1 MATTCTASPPG
12 ERVMRNSWFA
22 CLLLA
27 VALPPAH
34 AYVPA
39 DSFHVLEPV
48 RDGSGHAVEQKAPD
62 GRLVPVARPYHG
74 KFESRLRVVLDG
86 GAPALL
92 PVIDAQARRASRHR
106 VDCPVLG
113 NGITVYLSDE
123 DGGFARK
130 DLYVETRPGHR
141 VFCPDYFIDITLDD
155 ASLEDG
161 TFEEVLS
168 HEYGHVLLRR
178 LLGPIPPTP
187 SRQAHSVLTVTDP
200 VTAFDEGFGI
210 QMQPLAA
217 RLSATPGFRARV
229 EGRAEP
235 SPADFWLSRR
245 ETWLRETAV
254 PHNDFV
260 FESAP
265 PGNDGDAYAR
275 WLASN
280 TSLPTDLCQLK
291 SGNAMMASEG
301 VAAAFLYRLLSTGS
315 DEKAVEH
322 RYAQL
327 VTVLARIGQWPA
339 RAPLVTLVRRW
350 GEAFPEDKSEV
361 NRLFLDITYG
371 ATASVAAHD
380 QAQRLSCLGARG
392 SLAMFVP
399 ALKAYRDTI
408 ATLAARVTDGQ
419 TAIDGALG
427 PPLWLADPAIRIAG
441 QPWSNERKQPLVVDL
456 NTASEPALSLLLG
469 DRSLAARL
477 IGARQQGVFASLDD
491 ASRRAALSP
500 AQTALLQQ
508 LASSWALLPHFV
520 RR

>member
-1 MATTCTASPPG
+1 
-12 ERVMRNSWFA
+12 MRISWFA

-27 VALPPAH
+27 VAFPRAH
-34 AYVPA
+34 ADVPA
-39 DSFHVLEPV
+39 DSFNLLEPV
-48 RDGSGHAVEQKAPD
+48 RDGAGHALEQKAPD
-62 GRLVPVARPYHG
+62 GRLVPVTRPYLG
-74 KFESRLRVVLDG
+74 KFESRLRLVLKA

-92 PVIDAQARRASRHR
+92 PAIDAQARRASRHR
-106 VDCPVLG
+106 MNCPILG
-113 NGITVYLSDE
+113 KGINVYLSDE

-130 DLYVETRPGHR
+130 DLYVETAPGHR

-161 TFEEVLS
+161 TFEEVLA

-200 VTAFDEGFGI
+200 ITAFDEGFGI

-217 RLSATPGFRARV
+217 RLSATSGFRARV
-229 EGRAEP
+229 EGRAKP
-235 SPADFWLSRR
+235 SAADFWLSRR

-260 FESAP
+260 FESAL
-265 PGNDGDAYAR
+265 PGNDSDSYAR
-275 WLASN
+275 WLDSN
-280 TSLPTDLCQLK
+280 TSLPTDLCHLK
-291 SGNAMMASEG
+291 SGNTMMASEG
-301 VAAAFLYRLLSTGS
+301 VAAAFLYRLLSTGA
-315 DEKAVEH
+315 DERVEEH

-327 VTVLARIGQWPA
+327 VTVLARIGQWPE

-350 GEAFPEDKSEV
+350 GEVFPDDRSDV
-361 NRLFLDITYG
+361 NRLFLDITHG

-399 ALKAYRDTI
+399 ALKAYRDAIT
-408 ATLAARVTDGQ
+408 TLAARVLDGQ
-419 TAIDGALG
+419 TAMDAALG
-427 PPLWLADPAIRIAG
+427 PALWLADPAVKIAE
-441 QPWSNERKQPLVVDL
+441 QPWSDERKQPLVVDL

-469 DRSLAARL
+469 DRSLASRL
-477 IGARQQGVFASLDD
+477 IDARRQGLFASLED

-500 AQTALLQQ
+500 AQAALLQRS
-508 LASSWALLPHFV
+508 ATSWATLPPFV

>member
-1 MATTCTASPPG
+1 M
-12 ERVMRNSWFA
+12 MRISWFA

-27 VALPPAH
+27 VLLPPAY
-34 AYVPA
+34 AQVPA
-39 DSFHVLEPV
+39 DAFHLLEPV
-48 RDGSGHAVEQKAPD
+48 RDGAGHAIEQKAPD

-74 KFESRLRVVLDG
+74 KFDSRLRVVLDG

-92 PVIDAQARRASRHR
+92 PLIDAQARRASRHR

-130 DLYVETRPGHR
+130 DLYVETSPGHR
-141 VFCPDYFIDITLDD
+141 VYCADYFIDITLDA
-155 ASLEDG
+155 ASLADG

-229 EGRAEP
+229 EGRARP
-235 SPADFWLSRR
+235 SAADVWLSRR

-265 PGNDGDAYAR
+265 PGDDGDAYAR

-280 TSLPTDLCQLK
+280 TSLPSDLCHLK

-301 VAAAFLYRLLSTGS
+301 VAAAFLYRLLSTGA
-315 DEKAVEH
+315 DDKAVED

-327 VTVLARIGQWPA
+327 VTVLARIGRWPT
-339 RAPLVTLVRRW
+339 RAPLITLVRRW
-350 GEAFPEDKSEV
+350 GDVFPEDRSKV
-361 NRLFLDITYG
+361 NRLFLEITHG
-371 ATASVAAHD
+371 ATASLAVRH
-380 QAQRLSCLGARG
+380 QAERLSCLGARG
-392 SLAMFVP
+392 SLATFVP
-399 ALKAYRDTI
+399 ALKAFRGAID
-408 ATLAARVTDGQ
+408 TLAARIMDGQ
-419 TAIDGALG
+419 TAIDAALG
-427 PPLWLADPAIRIAG
+427 PPLWLTNPAIRIAG
-441 QPWSNERKQPLVVDL
+441 QPWSDERRQPLVVDL
-456 NTASEPALSLLLG
+456 NTASEPALTLLLG
-469 DRSLAARL
+469 HRSLADRL
-477 IGARQQGVFASLDD
+477 IDARRRGAFASLED
-491 ASRRAALSP
+491 ASRRAALSA
-500 AQTALLQQ
+500 AQAALLRQSAESMAQ
-508 LASSWALLPHFV
+508 LPDFV